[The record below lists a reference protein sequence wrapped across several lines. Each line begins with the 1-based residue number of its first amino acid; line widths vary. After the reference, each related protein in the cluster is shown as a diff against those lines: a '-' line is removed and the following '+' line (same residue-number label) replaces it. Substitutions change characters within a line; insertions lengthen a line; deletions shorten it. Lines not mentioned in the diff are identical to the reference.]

1 MAVWRE
7 CHSHDS
13 ASMAAQC
20 SAKACARDGIDHGY
34 PCIVVPIDSHGGDIE
49 PQRKSRVSL
58 LQTGGLRCQ
67 KFSDS
72 NPLLMLGLRAL
83 EVGYDRQH
91 RSEQNQH
98 RQCRYHSPDNSAG
111 PPLLPNILA
120 FDFIFRNLAD
130 GRYQRRNLVP
140 EPGIVQ
146 GKTRISPSPGHIE
159 ILGLGRE
166 NTAKRPVRNGRTE
179 AEITGVVV
187 PDQCASSD
195 DNKQTVCALTGD
207 PMRNLLSNPARPGS
221 LGRCEQDK
229 PARGVKRVLDA
240 GPQAWAN
247 RQASLVAEYL
257 HRPAPI
263 PWLRQMLQAP
273 LQDRSER
280 CIGVMGIRDKD
291 VV

>member
-1 MAVWRE
+1 MAVGRE

-20 SAKACARDGIDHGY
+20 SAKACARDGIDYGY

-58 LQTGGLRCQ
+58 LRTGGLRCQ

-98 RQCRYHSPDNSAG
+98 RQCRYHSPDNSAVRRCCRTSSPSISSFG
-111 PPLLPNILA
+111 TSRMA
-120 FDFIFRNLAD
+120 ATSVATWSRNL
-130 GRYQRRNLVP
+130 GLCRVRPGFRRAQV
-140 EPGIVQ
+140 
-146 GKTRISPSPGHIE
+146 ISE

-207 PMRNLLSNPARPGS
+207 PMRNLLSDPARPGS

-273 LQDRSER
+273 LQDRSEC